1 MRKINS
7 NIKLIVLGIAT
18 VLSIISCDA
27 LLKTQQTQNKG
38 PKGPKS
44 NPTSETS
51 SPASVQGVGG
61 TVSFTADLSTTSPVQ
76 EGLLGFNSAFS
87 FTLGIDKEKEILDLS
102 KQLTPRVLR
111 FPGGTLANYFHPKGP
126 GYGLKEGEV
135 KGQGVMYKE
144 LQKQAALSSNALDDY
159 IEYSKTVKHK
169 CLYVANIITGTPD
182 DVIYAI
188 NKIKASGTEVIGV
201 ELGNELYFNEYRALF
216 PNVQTYINKAKM
228 FAGPIRKAFPEI
240 KIGVIA
246 AKLAG
251 EAGGTVGTGA
261 FADEWNTGLGKETF
275 YDAFIVHTY
284 VKDDNCAEMAESD
297 LQKGFDCEYDLLSPI
312 FYQLSSRLFD
322 PFKKYYGNKKMWFT
336 EWNVKTPKTVRNTF
350 IHASFVT
357 EALMDMNDFNQKNNN
372 VLENSSFHNFISQG
386 RGYGTIVE
394 SLPNKPNLSGNKLTS
409 TTSSFY
415 AFRFLADILNG
426 GGKNV
431 NQTITRNS
439 TLDARSFNGRL
450 FYNPSTKKLYLWFVN
465 RSGGPVKIESLGNIV
480 YANATVKYLKADKL
494 YSHTGITGIDNIDVN
509 ELMKLENKPFTNN
522 TIDGPLSIGLV
533 EFSL

>member
-7 NIKLIVLGIAT
+7 NIKLVVLGIAT

-61 TVSFTADLSTTSPVQ
+61 TVSFTADLSATSPVQ

-111 FPGGTLANYFHPKGP
+111 FLAVLLPIIFIQKI

-188 NKIKASGTEVIGV
+188 NKIKAS
-201 ELGNELYFNEYRALF
+201 
-216 PNVQTYINKAKM
+216 
-228 FAGPIRKAFPEI
+228 
-240 KIGVIA
+240 
-246 AKLAG
+246 
-251 EAGGTVGTGA
+251 
-261 FADEWNTGLGKETF
+261 
-275 YDAFIVHTY
+275 
-284 VKDDNCAEMAESD
+284 
-297 LQKGFDCEYDLLSPI
+297 
-312 FYQLSSRLFD
+312 
-322 PFKKYYGNKKMWFT
+322 
-336 EWNVKTPKTVRNTF
+336 
-350 IHASFVT
+350 
-357 EALMDMNDFNQKNNN
+357 
-372 VLENSSFHNFISQG
+372 
-386 RGYGTIVE
+386 
-394 SLPNKPNLSGNKLTS
+394 
-409 TTSSFY
+409 
-415 AFRFLADILNG
+415 
-426 GGKNV
+426 
-431 NQTITRNS
+431 
-439 TLDARSFNGRL
+439 TLR
-450 FYNPSTKKLYLWFVN
+450 
-465 RSGGPVKIESLGNIV
+465 
-480 YANATVKYLKADKL
+480 
-494 YSHTGITGIDNIDVN
+494 
-509 ELMKLENKPFTNN
+509 
-522 TIDGPLSIGLV
+522 
-533 EFSL
+533 